1 MFSIRDRRL
10 FILLSLVLL
19 IALVTSCNKI
29 NQEKFNL
36 TRDKSDI
43 EYVLSLSRIRENRSI
58 LLFISKNG
66 TIKEKL
72 KYKGASIN
80 SLNNI
85 DDKIYMHSSRTNEHF
100 IYDDKGFEKFSLESE
115 YADTPDITTW
125 FVKRGKDGLIEGINV
140 GLIDTD
146 YYLSSLAYSNEKI
159 RNEILLKWEYL
170 NDAIEVNGKIF
181 LEAYNDISSK
191 YRIIVIDK
199 EKKTSNIINF
209 DKPYTDPGK
218 QMIQF
223 NESVVDYGHI
233 GSSSLLYLI
242 DSNTNESKE
251 ITFKNENILYVFVN
265 DNLKVITNKN
275 MYDLNSELEIVNK
288 KEIEDTDL
296 IKDIEDNKLGLR
308 KIIDKENILSV
319 LYTSE
324 DFDNVEV
331 GCIREYDKKDMKLIR
346 NIDIKLDRSREWMGE
361 DVDFISINNK

>member
-1 MFSIRDRRL
+1 MFSSRNRRL

-29 NQEKFNL
+29 NQEKVDL
-36 TRDKSDI
+36 KRDKSDI

-66 TIKEKL
+66 IIKEKL

-80 SLNNI
+80 SLNYFDN
-85 DDKIYMHSSRTNEHF
+85 KIYMHSYRTNEHF

-115 YADTPDITTW
+115 YADSSNITTW
-125 FVKRGKDGLIEGINV
+125 FVKRGKDSLIEGINV

-146 YYLSSLAYSNEKI
+146 YYITSLAYSNDKV
-159 RNEILLKWEYL
+159 RNEILLKREYL
-170 NDAIEVNGKIF
+170 DDAIEVDGKIF
-181 LEAYNDISSK
+181 LEAYNEISSK

-209 DKPYTDPGK
+209 DKPYIDPGK

-251 ITFKNENILYVFVN
+251 ITFKNENILHVFVN

-275 MYDLNSELEIVNK
+275 IYDLNSELEIVNK
-288 KEIEDTDL
+288 KEIEDTNL

-346 NIDIKLDRSREWMGE
+346 NIDIKLDGSREWMGE
-361 DVDFISINNK
+361 QVDFISIDNK

>member
-1 MFSIRDRRL
+1 MFIRKSRIIRLISIVML
-10 FILLSLVLL
+10 LVLL
-19 IALVTSCNKI
+19 VSCKNS
-29 NQEKFNL
+29 NFKFSESK
-36 TRDKSDI
+36 DKI
-43 EYVLSLSRIRENRSI
+43 EYVLSLSRMLENRAKLIFIDKDGSI
-58 LLFISKNG
+58 I
-66 TIKEKL
+66 EQA
-72 KYKGASIN
+72 KYKGKSIN
-80 SLNNI
+80 SLNYI
-85 DDKIYMHSSRTNEHF
+85 DDKIYMHSSRENEHF

-146 YYLSSLAYSNEKI
+146 YYITSLAYSNEKV

-170 NDAIEVNGKIF
+170 DDAIEVNGKIF
-181 LEAYNDISSK
+181 LEAYNEISSK

-223 NESVVDYGHI
+223 KESVVDYGHI
-233 GSSSLLYLI
+233 GSSSLLYLT
-242 DSNTNESKE
+242 DTNTNESKE

-275 MYDLNSELEIVNK
+275 IYDLNSELEIVNK
-288 KEIEDTDL
+288 KEIRDTDL

-308 KIIDKENILSV
+308 KIIDKENTLSV
-319 LYTSE
+319 LLTSE

-331 GCIREYDKKDMKLIR
+331 GCIREYDKKDMNLIR
-346 NIDIKLDRSREWMGE
+346 NIDIKLDGSREWMGE
-361 DVDFISINNK
+361 QVDFISINNK

>member
-1 MFSIRDRRL
+1 MFIRKNKLMRL
-10 FILLSLVLL
+10 ISLAILLVLL
-19 IALVTSCNKI
+19 SSCKKSNFKFSENK
-29 NQEKFNL
+29 
-36 TRDKSDI
+36 DKI
-43 EYVLSLSRIRENRSI
+43 EYVLSLSRMLENRAELIFIDKDGSI
-58 LLFISKNG
+58 I
-66 TIKEKL
+66 EQA
-72 KYKGASIN
+72 KYKGGSTN
-80 SLNNI
+80 SLNYFDN
-85 DDKIYMHSSRTNEHF
+85 KIYMHSYRTNEHF

-115 YADTPDITTW
+115 YADSHDITTW

-146 YYLSSLAYSNEKI
+146 YYITSLAYSNEKV

-170 NDAIEVNGKIF
+170 DDAIEVNGKIF
-181 LEAYNDISSK
+181 LEAYNEKTSK

-199 EKKTSNIINF
+199 DKKTSNIINF
-209 DKPYTDPGK
+209 DKPYIDPGK

-251 ITFKNENILYVFVN
+251 ITFKNENILHVFVN

-275 MYDLNSELEIVNK
+275 IYDLNSELEIVNK

-296 IKDIEDNKLGLR
+296 IKDIEDNKLDLR

-346 NIDIKLDRSREWMGE
+346 NIDIKLDGSREWMGE
-361 DVDFISINNK
+361 QVDFISIDNK

>member
-29 NQEKFNL
+29 NQEKFDL

-146 YYLSSLAYSNEKI
+146 YYLSSLAYSNEKV

-288 KEIEDTDL
+288 KEIRDTDL
-296 IKDIEDNKLGLR
+296 IKDTEDNKLGLR

-331 GCIREYDKKDMKLIR
+331 GFIREYNKKDLKLIK
-346 NIDIKLDRSREWMGE
+346 NIDIKLNGSREWMGE